1 MAHTHPKIV
10 DLTHPLV
17 SGMQIYPGDPEV
29 RITPATSLDAEG
41 VVVHA
46 LHLGTHS
53 GTHLDAPSHS
63 IADGATVDRLDLG
76 RLVGPLL
83 VVDVTELAQQP
94 GRRIELAQVAGQL
107 EQLAPDVIVVFRTD
121 WSARFG
127 QPDYLEHPYLDA
139 AIAERLLAAG
149 VTVVGVDTLSP
160 DRTDATAESAVLPF
174 HEVFLGAGGV
184 IIENLT
190 KLSAVDPARDP
201 WISALPLPFT
211 GLDGSPVRAVAVHRA

>member
-76 RLVGPLL
+76 RLVGPLQ
-83 VVDVTELAQQP
+83 VVDVTELAQP
-94 GRRIELAQVAGQL
+94 GRRIDLVEVAARL
-107 EQLAPDVIVVFRTD
+107 ERLTPGAIVVFRTD

-127 QPDYLEHPYLDA
+127 QPDYLEHPFLDA

-149 VTVVGVDTLSP
+149 VTVVGVDILSP
-160 DRTDATAESAVLPF
+160 DRTDAAAESAELPF
-174 HEVFLGAGGV
+174 HEIFLGAGGV

-190 KLSAVDPARDP
+190 NLSAVDTARDP

>member
-1 MAHTHPKIV
+1 MSQPHRKLV
-10 DLTHPLV
+10 DLTHPLA

-29 RITPATSLDAEG
+29 RIAPATSLAEHG
-41 VVVHA
+41 VVVHG
-46 LHLGTHS
+46 LQLGTHT

-63 IADGATVDRLDLG
+63 IAGGDTVDSLDLA
-76 RLVGPLL
+76 RLVAPLHL
-83 VVDVTELAQQP
+83 VDVTAIAAPSRRIALAEVASQLDAVQP
-94 GRRIELAQVAGQL
+94 GA
-107 EQLAPDVIVVFRTD
+107 IVVFRTD

-127 QPDYLEHPYLDA
+127 QPDYLEHPYLDV
-139 AIAERLLAAG
+139 AIAERLRAAG

-160 DRTDATAESAVLPF
+160 DRTDPTAESAELPF

-190 KLSAVDPARDP
+190 NLSAIDPARGP

-211 GLDGSPVRAVAVHRA
+211 GLDGSPVRAVVMHRA

>member
-10 DLTHPLV
+10 DLTHPLS

-29 RITPATSLDAEG
+29 RVEPATSLADDG

-46 LHLGTHS
+46 LQLGTHT

-76 RLVGPLL
+76 RLAGPLHL
-83 VVDVTELAQQP
+83 VDVTELAQP
-94 GRRIELAQVAGQL
+94 GDRIELAQVAAQL
-107 EQLAPDVIVVFRTD
+107 EQLAAGTIVVFRTD
-121 WSARFG
+121 WSKRFG
-127 QPDYLEHPYLDA
+127 QPDYLEHPFLDA
-139 AIAERLLAAG
+139 AIAERLLAVG

-160 DRTDATAESAVLPF
+160 DRTDATAASADLPF

-190 KLSAVDPARDP
+190 NLSAIDTARDP

-211 GLDGSPVRAVAVHRA
+211 GLDGSPVRAVAMHRA

>member
-10 DLTHPLV
+10 DLTHPLT

-29 RITPATSLDAEG
+29 QIAPATSLAEDG

-46 LHLGTHS
+46 LQLGTHT

-63 IADGATVDRLDLG
+63 IADGHTVDGLDLG
-76 RLVGPLL
+76 RLVAPLL
-83 VVDVTELAQQP
+83 VVDVTEFAQP
-94 GRRIELAQVAGQL
+94 GGRIELAQVAGQL
-107 EQLAPDVIVVFRTD
+107 ERLTPGAIVVFRTD
-121 WSARFG
+121 WSKRFG
-127 QPDYLEHPYLDA
+127 RPEYLEHPFLDA

-160 DRTDATAESAVLPF
+160 DRTDATAESADLPF
-174 HEVFLGAGGV
+174 HDVFLGAGGV
-184 IIENLT
+184 IIENLSN
-190 KLSAVDPARDP
+190 LSAIDTARDP

-211 GLDGSPVRAVAVHRA
+211 GLDGSPVRAVAMHRS